1 MSQIY
6 GRAET
11 IIEKFNSIDDA
22 VQLSYVNVIFPS
34 LVLIAGFAIS
44 VSQLAMENIWAR
56 IKKRAPMV
64 NKPIGKTPAWKQE
77 QDYM

>member
-11 IIEKFNSIDDA
+11 IIKKFNSIDDA
-22 VQLSYVNVIFPS
+22 VMLSYVNVIFPS
-34 LVLIAGFAIS
+34 LILLAGFAIS

-56 IKKRAPMV
+56 INKRAPMA
-64 NKPIGKTPAWKQE
+64 NKPTPAWNKSGTI
-77 QDYM
+77 